1 MAYRVLPTFQFRAP
15 FFLALTAAG
24 ALTALG
30 CAGPTGDQAPAASRP
45 PVAVSVAPVTSADF
59 QEAIDVVGSLVP
71 KFSADIK
78 SEVTGTVV
86 EVFVTEWVPVR
97 KGDRLAKLDTSETEA
112 AIGAL
117 KATVAQAQVAEARAK
132 REYERAQQLKEYGL
146 ITPQGFDDAK
156 SAVEAA
162 EAAVAAANAQVKTA
176 ESRLAKSFITSPM
189 DGVVE
194 DRGVSVGDR
203 VENMGGDARMF
214 RIVDNRSLD
223 LTVEVPSSRL
233 SQVRVGQPVEF
244 TTDVAPGRTFSGK
257 VMFINPSLD
266 AASRV
271 AKVVAEVPNSGMQL
285 RGGSFVKG
293 QIVIARRAGVLQVP
307 REALLNWNVEQQ
319 SAEVFLVRG
328 DQVEKKPVKVGATG
342 GSVVEITAGLA
353 AGDSVVVRG
362 GFALSQGDRVVV
374 AKEGG
379 A

>member
-1 MAYRVLPTFQFRAP
+1 MRARLAVLVV
-15 FFLALTAAG
+15 LIAG
-24 ALTALG
+24 ALVGAA
-30 CAGPTGDQAPAASRP
+30 CAGPAGEPAPAASRP
-45 PVAVSVAPVTSADF
+45 PVAVTVAPVVSADF
-59 QEAIDVVGSLVP
+59 QESVEVVGSLMP
-71 KFSADIK
+71 KFAADIK
-78 SEVTGTVV
+78 SEITGTVV

-97 KGDRLAKLDTSETEA
+97 KGDRLARLDTSETEA
-112 AIGAL
+112 TIEAL
-117 KATVAQAQVAEARAK
+117 KATVAQATVSQARAK

-176 ESRLAKSFITSPM
+176 QSRLAKSFITSPM
-189 DGVVE
+189 DGVVAY
-194 DRGVSVGDR
+194 RGVSVGDR
-203 VENMGGDARMF
+203 VENMGGEARMF

-271 AKVVAEVPNSGMQL
+271 AKIVADVPNADGQL

-293 QIVIARRAGVLQVP
+293 QIVIARRRGVLQVP

-328 DQVEKKPVKVGATG
+328 DQVEKKAVKVGATG
-342 GSVVEITAGLA
+342 GGVVEIAAGLA
-353 AGDSVVVRG
+353 DGDAVVVRG
-362 GFALSQGDRVVV
+362 GFALSAGDRVIVT
-374 AKEGG
+374 KEGG